1 MLKPFNSCNIEKI
14 AHIRHIG
21 VTVGF
26 FITFEGI
33 EGSGKS
39 TQMEMLKRY
48 LEGRGESV
56 LAVREPGGT
65 LLGEKVRGILL
76 NSSDEPV
83 DPMAELF
90 LYEACRAQIVS
101 NVIRPALKS
110 GKTVICD
117 RFTDSTLAYQGYARG
132 LDIGAIREMND
143 RATGGLVPDLTV
155 LIDLSP
161 EAGLKRAWARINGK
175 KGALEDRFEKEGVLF
190 HKKVREGYLKI
201 AESDPGRV
209 RVVDG
214 AREIPVIHGDI
225 CGIINKINV

>member
-1 MLKPFNSCNIEKI
+1 M
-14 AHIRHIG
+14 
-21 VTVGF
+21 GF
-26 FITFEGI
+26 FITFEGV

-39 TQMEMLKRY
+39 TQMEMLKGY
-48 LEGRGESV
+48 LEARGEDV
-56 LAVREPGGT
+56 LALREPGGT

-90 LYEACRAQIVS
+90 LYEACRAQVVA

-110 GKTVICD
+110 GRTVICD

-132 LDIGAIREMND
+132 LPLDAVREMNE
-143 RATGGLVPDLTV
+143 RATGGLAPGLTI

-161 EAGLKRAWARINGK
+161 EEGLKRAWARINGK
-175 KGALEDRFEKEGVLF
+175 RGSLEDRFEKESVLF

-201 AESDPGRV
+201 AESESTRV

-214 AREIPVIHGDI
+214 AREIPVIHRDI
-225 CGIINKINV
+225 CAIIEKMKS

>member
-1 MLKPFNSCNIEKI
+1 M
-14 AHIRHIG
+14 
-21 VTVGF
+21 GF

-39 TQMEMLKRY
+39 TQMEMLRRY
-48 LEGRGESV
+48 LADRGADV
-56 LAVREPGGT
+56 LTLREPGGT
-65 LLGEKVRGILL
+65 LLGEKVRELILKEW
-76 NSSDEPV
+76 DEPV
-83 DPMAELF
+83 EPMAELF
-90 LYEACRAQIVS
+90 LYEACRAQVVA

-110 GKTVICD
+110 GRTVVCD

-132 LDIGAIREMND
+132 LDLDAIRYMND

-155 LIDLSP
+155 LIDLAP
-161 EAGLKRAWARINGK
+161 EAGLARVG
-175 KGALEDRFEKEGVLF
+175 GRGGREDRLEKESVLF

-201 AESDPGRV
+201 AESESSRV

-225 CGIINKINV
+225 CAIIDNIKS